1 MTTQFED
8 QIPTEP
14 VDGGEFID
22 LEEEG
27 EDEKT

>member
-1 MTTQFED
+1 MSAGFEE

-22 LEEEG
+22 IEEEG
-27 EDEKT
+27 EDEEA